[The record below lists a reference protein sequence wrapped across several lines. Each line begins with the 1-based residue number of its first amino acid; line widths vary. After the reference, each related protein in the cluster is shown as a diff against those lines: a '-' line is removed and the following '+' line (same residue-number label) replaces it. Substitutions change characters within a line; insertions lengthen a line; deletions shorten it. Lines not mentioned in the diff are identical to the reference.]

1 MATTEE
7 ALAEIRRGCDEILL
21 ESELAEK
28 LKENRPLRIKLGMDP
43 TAPDIHL
50 GHTVILNK
58 LRTFQELGHEVYL
71 LIGDFTAQVGDPTGK
86 NATRPPLSPEKIKE
100 NAATY
105 AEQAFRILDPDRTH
119 IVYNSEWLG
128 ELGAAGMIKL
138 AAHQTVARMMERDD
152 FKKRYAAGQS
162 IAIHEF
168 LYPLLQA
175 YDSVHLK
182 ADVELGGSDQKFNL
196 LMGRELQRDMGMRP
210 QCTLTMPLLVGLDGV
225 KKMSKSAGNYI
236 GVHDSPDD
244 MFGKIMSVSDDL
256 MWNYF
261 DLLSSRTTAEIASLK
276 TQVREGANPRDIKAE
291 LAREIIT
298 RYHTAADA
306 ARAEENFVNRFAR
319 NAIPED
325 VPEVTLAAQDGE
337 GILVSVLLKEAG
349 LVSSTSDGLRMLRQ
363 NAVRLDGNTVTEE
376 KMRVLPGSS
385 GVWQVGKR
393 RFARITVR

>member
-261 DLLSSRTTAEIASLK
+261 DLLSSRTMAEIASLK

>member
-1 MATTEE
+1 MATLDE
-7 ALAEIRRGCDEILL
+7 ALAEIRRGTDEILV
-21 ESELAEK
+21 EDELIRK

-58 LRTFQELGHEVYL
+58 LRTFQNLGHEVYL

-86 NATRPPLSPEKIKE
+86 NATRPPLSAEKIKE

-105 AEQAFRILDPDRTH
+105 AQQAFKILDPEKTH
-119 IVYNSEWLG
+119 IVYNSAWLN

-138 AAHQTVARMMERDD
+138 ASHQTVARMMERDD

-168 LYPLLQA
+168 IYPLLQA

-196 LMGRELQRDMGMRP
+196 LMGRELQKDMGMTP

-236 GVHDSPDD
+236 GIHDSPDD
-244 MFGKIMSVSDDL
+244 MFGKIMSVSDEL

-261 DLLSSRTTAEIASLK
+261 ELLSSRSLQEIADFK
-276 TQVREGANPRDIKAE
+276 RQVAEGANPRDLKIL
-291 LAREIIT
+291 LAKEIIA
-298 RYHTAADA
+298 RYHDAQSADQ
-306 ARAEENFVNRFAR
+306 AEASFINRFSK
-319 NAIPED
+319 NALPDDIPE
-325 VPEVTLAAQDGE
+325 VEVEAAGDDGMP
-337 GILVSVLLKEAG
+337 VANMLKNAG
-349 LVSSTSDGLRMLRQ
+349 LTATTSDALRMIRQ
-363 NAVRLDGNTVTEE
+363 NAVKRNSQPVTDE
-376 KMRVLPGSS
+376 KLMVARGSS
-385 GVWQVGKR
+385 DIWQVGKR
-393 RFARITVR
+393 RFAKITVR

>member
-1 MATTEE
+1 
-7 ALAEIRRGCDEILL
+7 
-21 ESELAEK
+21 
-28 LKENRPLRIKLGMDP
+28 
-43 TAPDIHL
+43 
-50 GHTVILNK
+50 
-58 LRTFQELGHEVYL
+58 
-71 LIGDFTAQVGDPTGK
+71 
-86 NATRPPLSPEKIKE
+86 
-100 NAATY
+100 
-105 AEQAFRILDPDRTH
+105 
-119 IVYNSEWLG
+119 
-128 ELGAAGMIKL
+128 
-138 AAHQTVARMMERDD
+138 
-152 FKKRYAAGQS
+152 
-162 IAIHEF
+162 
-168 LYPLLQA
+168 
-175 YDSVHLK
+175 VHLK